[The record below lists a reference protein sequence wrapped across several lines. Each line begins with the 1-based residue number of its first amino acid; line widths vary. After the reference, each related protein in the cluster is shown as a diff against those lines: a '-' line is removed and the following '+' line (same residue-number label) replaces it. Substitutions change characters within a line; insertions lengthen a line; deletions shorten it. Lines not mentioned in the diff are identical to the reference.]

1 MHIHEAKRKLSKKDS
16 DKNVQN
22 VSFANKANNL
32 SLREGALGTRVQVC
46 LIPDILVLGS
56 LLIVD
61 QTSKIQINPTGP
73 LYRPHGFLRDI
84 SPSDKNSRKSKK
96 KKKQPEKKLQRGCST
111 AAILRF
117 LISEQNHMR

>member
-1 MHIHEAKRKLSKKDS
+1 MTGVPLDVQGIKHGQRGEGSRGMHIHEAKRKLSKKDS

-73 LYRPHGFLRDI
+73 LYRPH
-84 SPSDKNSRKSKK
+84 
-96 KKKQPEKKLQRGCST
+96 
-111 AAILRF
+111 
-117 LISEQNHMR
+117 